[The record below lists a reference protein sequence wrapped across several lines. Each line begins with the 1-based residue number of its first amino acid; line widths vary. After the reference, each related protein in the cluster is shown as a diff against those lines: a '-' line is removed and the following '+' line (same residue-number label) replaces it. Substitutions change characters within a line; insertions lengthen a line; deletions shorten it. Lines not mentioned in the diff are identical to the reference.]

1 MTSNYYYVYMTSA
14 TYNRMCNRMAALSI
28 ALGISIMT
36 LVYLYSDY
44 EKFKKNNAKID
55 KAVDYDFFNFKDL
68 SKRVDSMYT
77 KTNTKKD

>member
-1 MTSNYYYVYMTSA
+1 MTSNYYYVYMTNA

-44 EKFKKNNAKID
+44 EKLKKNNAKID
-55 KAVDYDFFNFKDL
+55 FFKDL
-68 SKRVDSMYT
+68 SNRAYGINT
-77 KTNTKKD
+77 KTNSKKD